1 MTMNTNLL
9 KWSLLL
15 SVVVALCLSAASYAQ
30 LTTYQ
35 QQEWLHS
42 RAASSH
48 IGNLT
53 GAAPA
58 AAMPYRRYCVGC
70 HGPLGDGN
78 GENMQWIN
86 PKPRDFQLAIFK
98 CRSTPTG
105 TLPTDQEM
113 YDSIRRG
120 LDRSNMPS
128 WNALTKQERADL
140 VAWIKHFSPRWQN
153 EKAGTPIQI
162 PPAPEIT
169 PDRVK
174 TGQEVFRKMECWKCH
189 GVEGMA
195 NGPSSSTLTDD
206 LGRPISPFNFT
217 DGSRPLCGNIT
228 DPTDIVP
235 RLDWLGGFQGED
247 QQRHR
252 GSQRASRIPRCT
264 TSTGGDR
271 EGKGRRK
278 KAGGRNQR
286 RDQGPRRRPHQA
298 RGTAHRAIEGTG
310 HEVSRL

>member
-1 MTMNTNLL
+1 VHTNLL
-9 KWSLLL
+9 KRSLLL
-15 SVVVALCLSAASYAQ
+15 SVVVALCLSTASYAQ

-35 QQEWLHS
+35 QQDWLHS
-42 RAASSH
+42 PAASSH

-53 GAAPA
+53 GDARA
-58 AAMPYRRYCVGC
+58 AALPYRRYCVGC
-70 HGPLGDGN
+70 HGDLGDGN

-105 TLPTDQEM
+105 TLPTDE
-113 YDSIRRG
+113 DLFNTIGRG

-153 EKAGTPIQI
+153 EKAGMPIQI
-162 PPAPEIT
+162 PAEPEIT
-169 PDRVK
+169 AERVK

-189 GVEGMA
+189 GVQGMA

-217 DGSRPLCGNIT
+217 DGSRPLCGSTDTDLYKIFMTGVDGTPMPSFADNIKP
-228 DPTDIVP
+228 DEAWDLVFYLRSLQPHNSFNAKEKEIAKQ
-235 RLDWLGGFQGED
+235 LGLKPVNPNAPAQ
-247 QQRHR
+247 
-252 GSQRASRIPRCT
+252 
-264 TSTGGDR
+264 
-271 EGKGRRK
+271 
-278 KAGGRNQR
+278 
-286 RDQGPRRRPHQA
+286 
-298 RGTAHRAIEGTG
+298 
-310 HEVSRL
+310 